1 MREIAIVTSNQ
12 GKMQEFRAG
21 LEPLGFKVTQL
32 DVDCDE
38 IQTDTLEEV
47 VKSCVAQVELMGHH
61 DFILDDSGLF
71 LSDYNGFP
79 GVYSNYAF
87 RTIGCKGIL
96 KLLDREPER
105 SAHFECIIGCSIQDV
120 GRIFV
125 KGTCPGWIDY
135 NERGRGGFGFDPI
148 FVPDGSSK
156 TFAEMPMEEKNKV
169 SHRGLAMRQLVE
181 QMKWRMGDK

>member
-1 MREIAIVTSNQ
+1 MRELAIVTSNK
-12 GKMQEFRAG
+12 GKMEEFKSG
-21 LEPLGFKVTQL
+21 LEPMGFKVTQL

-47 VKSCVAQVELMGHH
+47 VKSCVAQVELMGYN

-71 LSDYNGFP
+71 LNNYGGFP
-79 GVYSNYAF
+79 GVYSAYALK
-87 RTIGCKGIL
+87 TIGCKGIL

-105 SAHFECIIGCSIQDV
+105 SAHFECVIGCSIQDV

-125 KGTCPGWIDY
+125 KGSCSGWIDY
-135 NERGRGGFGFDPI
+135 TERGKAGFGFDPI

-156 TFAEMPMEEKNKV
+156 SFGEMSMEEKNKL
-169 SHRGLAMRQLVE
+169 SHRGIAMKQLSE
-181 QMKWRMGDK
+181 QLKWRLGEK

>member
-47 VKSCVAQVELMGHH
+47 VKNCVAQVELMGHNN
-61 DFILDDSGLF
+61 FILDDSGLF
-71 LSDYNGFP
+71 LNNYNGFP
-79 GVYSNYAF
+79 GVYSSYAF
-87 RTIGCKGIL
+87 KTIGCKGIL

-105 SAHFECIIGCSIQDV
+105 SAHFECVIGCSIQDV

-125 KGTCPGWIDY
+125 KGSCPGWIDF
-135 NERGRGGFGFDPI
+135 NERGKAGFGFDPV
-148 FVPDGSSK
+148 FVPDGASK
-156 TFAEMPMEEKNKV
+156 SFAEMTMEEKNKV
-169 SHRGLAMRQLVE
+169 SHRGIAMKQLVE
-181 QMKWRMGDK
+181 QLKWRMGDM

>member
-1 MREIAIVTSNQ
+1 MRELAIVTSNK
-12 GKMQEFRAG
+12 GKMEEFKAG
-21 LEPLGFKVTQL
+21 LEPMGFKVVQL

-47 VKSCVAQVELMGHH
+47 VKSCVAQVELMGYN

-71 LSDYNGFP
+71 LNNYDGFP
-79 GVYSNYAF
+79 GVYSAYALK
-87 RTIGCKGIL
+87 TIGCRGIL

-105 SAHFECIIGCSIQDV
+105 SAHFECVIGCSIQDV

-125 KGTCPGWIDY
+125 KGSCPGWIDY
-135 NERGRGGFGFDPI
+135 TERGKAGFGFDPI

-156 TFAEMPMEEKNKV
+156 SFGEMSMEEKNML
-169 SHRGLAMRQLVE
+169 SHRGIAMKQLSE
-181 QMKWRMGDK
+181 QLKWRLGEK